1 MVANL
6 NVVVIYHGI
15 LNLENVGTVVI
26 YCGILIT
33 LAHLQVSPQHT
44 LVDHLTM
51 LLILPLNSRLGIKA
65 QITKRLSWQDT
76 FAPSNPHS

>member
-6 NVVVIYHGI
+6 NIVVIYHGI

-26 YCGILIT
+26 YCGILII
-33 LAHLQVSPQHT
+33 LAHLQVRPQRT

-51 LLILPLNSRLGIKA
+51 FLILPLNSRLGIKA
-65 QITKRLSWQDT
+65 QITKRLS
-76 FAPSNPHS
+76 FALSNPHS